1 MIKKLFSYAGE
12 YKKYALTTPVLVCG
26 EVILEIMI
34 PMIMALL
41 IDQGIDKGSM
51 PTILKYGG
59 ILVVFALMNL
69 HSEAQKI

>member
-41 IDQGIDKGSM
+41 IDLGID
-51 PTILKYGG
+51 
-59 ILVVFALMNL
+59 
-69 HSEAQKI
+69 